1 MDSSFY
7 SPGQY
12 VPTLS
17 FSEESPSL
25 CPQNLWLRA
34 HLMQDESV
42 LELTPAVPGAWER
55 PSGSKPAS
63 SLTLVTK
70 TSPLLYG
77 HLAPSPGPPSL
88 KEGQRQGAG
97 LPRLKPK
104 GPEPRRTPT
113 YEGQEGAAST
123 WVGWA
128 PAPACVPVTHKGSMD
143 NVISARAYRVA
154 HLSPI
159 TQRWKRR
166 HKEAGRGA
174 QDRAAGKHQSQVGG
188 ILCGDRSCH
197 RCPVLTP
204 DTAIVGTERRPEAE
218 RTAGSLPRSL
228 CCPVTKTHLCESGT
242 GQALG
247 VPSW

>member
-1 MDSSFY
+1 
-7 SPGQY
+7 
-12 VPTLS
+12 
-17 FSEESPSL
+17 
-25 CPQNLWLRA
+25 
-34 HLMQDESV
+34 MQDESV
-42 LELTPAVPGAWER
+42 LGLPPAVPGAWER

-128 PAPACVPVTHKGSMD
+128 PAPAWVPVTHKGSMD

-154 HLSPI
+154 QCHPSHRGGNGGTKRLGGGPKIVQPVSTRPRLEASCVVTEVVTDALS
-159 TQRWKRR
+159 
-166 HKEAGRGA
+166 
-174 QDRAAGKHQSQVGG
+174 
-188 ILCGDRSCH
+188 
-197 RCPVLTP
+197 
-204 DTAIVGTERRPEAE
+204 
-218 RTAGSLPRSL
+218 
-228 CCPVTKTHLCESGT
+228 
-242 GQALG
+242 
-247 VPSW
+247 